1 MSGQPNRAPTDQAK
15 FREQYL
21 ANLDLRVRLDDM
33 NLQANKVYK
42 RTGQLPVEPSD
53 FRTTE
58 EKLADTERLKID
70 VRSRLADIADG
81 REANKIAQELT
92 PKQLLF
98 YSQFADTINPDIKKK
113 YRMGV
118 YAEIF
123 LPYLVNYMNN
133 TANVNGIMTGLQQTS
148 GKNVELN
155 PREVLQLLPTPEE
168 IEKSLM
174 KIGRELT
181 ARRNESVREVIEKK
195 NTGLMLEGTAS
206 DLAQAVNSMRI
217 LANEIN
223 IAVGEGRNQ
232 NDINEAMK
240 LLNDVAQELPTRV
253 ELKRWDDKLLRAIQ
267 SRDAGLVDG
276 IIREGIE
283 LMELPVETNEL
294 MTQAFS
300 LAMVGSEKMGA
311 PGAYATPAK
320 GIPPPNFE
328 GSDDEIVVGDAFPVS
343 GKRTAGRSGS
353 ERSIARGDVP
363 TLQTLDDFTSKDLLQ
378 FAKDRAIK
386 MTAKQKR
393 NKDAI
398 ISKIREG
405 LLQGKGLGK
414 ISGTGLGRN
423 QVLPRK
429 RAVIR
434 DKDVKFFGGIA
445 PAKRFVPFGRYIINQ
460 HRLGDDIIAIKRPS
474 GSVIKD
480 LPSEKVSRRLAGV
493 IRDIVGGSI
502 PQFEDLER
510 LNDVEK
516 TYLNKLA
523 SITHIKDRLSLPAP
537 KKSDMDKEMDEFEV
551 MKGEIMSGNDNVE
564 LVKKFKLK
572 LMKLMKLNL
581 IPKGQAKELL
591 LELTELGF

>member
-1 MSGQPNRAPTDQAK
+1 MSGQPNIAPTDQAK

-58 EKLADTERLKID
+58 EKLADTERLKME
-70 VRSRLADIADG
+70 VRSKLAEIADG

-92 PKQLLF
+92 PKQMLF
-98 YSQFADTINPDIKKK
+98 YTQFADSINPEIKKK
-113 YRMGV
+113 YRLGV

-123 LPYLVNYMNN
+123 EPYLVNYMNN
-133 TANVNGIMTGLQQTS
+133 TANVNGIQTGLQQTS
-148 GKNVELN
+148 GKAVELN

-168 IEKSLM
+168 IENSLTR
-174 KIGRELT
+174 IGRELT
-181 ARRNESVREVIEKK
+181 ARRNASVREVIEKK
-195 NTGLMLEGTAS
+195 NTGLQLEQTAS
-206 DLAQAVNSMRI
+206 ELAQALNSMRI

-223 IAVGEGRNQ
+223 IAVADKRNQ

-240 LLNDVAQELPTRV
+240 LLNDVAQELPTKV
-253 ELKRWDDKLLRAIQ
+253 DIKRWDDKLLRAIQ

-283 LMELPVETNEL
+283 FMELPVETAEL
-294 MTQAFS
+294 LTQSFQ
-300 LAMVGSEKMGA
+300 LAMVGSEKMGTA
-311 PGAYATPAK
+311 SAYATPK
-320 GIPPPNFE
+320 KPNFGD
-328 GSDDEIVVGDAFPVS
+328 GSDDEIVVGDAFPLS

-353 ERSIARGDVP
+353 ERSLARGDVP
-363 TLQTLDDFTSKDLLQ
+363 DIQSLDDFTSKDLIQ
-378 FAKDRAIK
+378 FAKDRGIK
-386 MTAKQKR
+386 MSAKQKR
-393 NKDAI
+393 NKDSI
-398 ISKIREG
+398 IMKIREG
-405 LLQGKGLGK
+405 LLQGKGLGR

-423 QVLPRK
+423 QSLPRK
-429 RAVIR
+429 RAVIK

-460 HRLGDDIIAIKRPS
+460 HRLGDDIVAIKRPS

-502 PQFEDLER
+502 PNFEDLER

-516 TYLNKLA
+516 SYLNKLA
-523 SITHIKDRLSLPAP
+523 TITHIKDRLSLPAP

-551 MKGEIMSGNDNVE
+551 MKGEIMSGNDNTE

>member
-1 MSGQPNRAPTDQAK
+1 MSGQPNIAPTDQAK

-58 EKLADTERLKID
+58 EKLADTERLKIE
-70 VRSRLADIADG
+70 VRSKLSEIADG
-81 REANKIAQELT
+81 REANKISQELS
-92 PKQLLF
+92 PKMLLF
-98 YSQFADTINPDIKKK
+98 YTQYADSINPEIKKM

-133 TANVNGIMTGLQQTS
+133 TANVNGIQTGLQQTS
-148 GKNVELN
+148 GKYVELN
-155 PREVLQLLPTPEE
+155 PREVLQLLPTAEE
-168 IEKSLM
+168 IEASLTR
-174 KIGRELT
+174 IGRELT
-181 ARRNESVREVIEKK
+181 AKRNASVREVIEKK
-195 NTGLMLEGTAS
+195 NTGLQIEQTAS
-206 DLAQAVNSMRI
+206 ELAQALNSMRI

-223 IAVGEGRNQ
+223 IAVGEKRNQ
-232 NDINEAMK
+232 NDINEALK
-240 LLNDVAQELPTRV
+240 LLNDVAQELPSRV

-283 LMELPVETNEL
+283 FMELPVETNEL
-294 MTQAFS
+294 LARSFQ
-300 LAMVGSEKMGA
+300 LAMVGSEKMGSA
-311 PGAYATPAK
+311 GAYATPVK
-320 GIPPPNFE
+320 GSR
-328 GSDDEIVVGDAFPVS
+328 GDAEIVVGDAYPLSS

-353 ERSIARGDVP
+353 ERSLARGDVP
-363 TLQTLDDFTSKDLLQ
+363 DIQSLDDFTSKDLLQ
-378 FAKDRAIK
+378 FAKDRGIK
-386 MTAKQKR
+386 MSAKQKR
-393 NKDAI
+393 NKDSI
-398 ISKIREG
+398 IGKIREG

-423 QVLPRK
+423 QTLPRK

-460 HRLGDDIIAIKRPS
+460 HRLGDDIVAVKRPS

-502 PQFEDLER
+502 PNFEDLER
-510 LNDVEK
+510 LTDVEK

-551 MKGEIMSGNDNVE
+551 MKGEIMSGNDNAE